1 MDKEEVLL
9 MVLMIS
15 AGIIGKLKEA
25 NPDKS
30 EFTENDI
37 MEASAKLTAELM
49 DKAFEKA
56 KSPEQR
62 INEALD
68 EMNTK

>member
-1 MDKEEVLL
+1 

-37 MEASAKLTAELM
+37 MEGRHRNRL
-49 DKAFEKA
+49 
-56 KSPEQR
+56 
-62 INEALD
+62 
-68 EMNTK
+68 

>member
-1 MDKEEVLL
+1 MDKGNVLL

-37 MEASAKLTAELM
+37 MEASAELTAELI
-49 DKAFEKA
+49 DKASEKA

-68 EMNTK
+68 EMNAK

>member
-1 MDKEEVLL
+1 MDKGNVLL

-30 EFTENDI
+30 EFTEDDI
-37 MEASAKLTAELM
+37 MEASAKLTTELI
-49 DKAFEKA
+49 DKASEKA

-68 EMNTK
+68 EMNAK

>member
-1 MDKEEVLL
+1 MDKGNVLL

-37 MEASAKLTAELM
+37 IEASAKLIAELM

-62 INEALD
+62 IKEALD